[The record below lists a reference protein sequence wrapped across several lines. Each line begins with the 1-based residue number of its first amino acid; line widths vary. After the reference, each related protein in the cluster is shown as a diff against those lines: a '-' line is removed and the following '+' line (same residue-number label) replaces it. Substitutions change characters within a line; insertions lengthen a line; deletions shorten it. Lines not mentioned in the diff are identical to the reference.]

1 MVMPLHPCM
10 MDNNVRGC
18 GGEFES
24 TEYSSLDL
32 KSADSFTPH
41 ENAAMTWSRDPQS
54 RQIASMPVT
63 SATGLQELWGTE
75 TTPPLGFRNR
85 SPLPSVTRV

>member
-1 MVMPLHPCM
+1 

-32 KSADSFTPH
+32 KSADSLTPH
-41 ENAAMTWSRDPQS
+41 EYAAMTCSRDPQFK
-54 RQIASMPVT
+54 QIASKPVT
-63 SATGLQELWGTE
+63 NATGLQEL
-75 TTPPLGFRNR
+75 
-85 SPLPSVTRV
+85 